1 MGIINSRADF
11 FIGSPGDGVPVSLGD
26 SIDVRRLKGVLADL
40 DGGVTGVTGEVTGD
54 ARVAGGETGVTGDA
68 RAGGSSLDIVIG
80 IIRSTD
86 TPLLR

>member
-1 MGIINSRADF
+1 MVYWREF
-11 FIGSPGDGVPVSLGD
+11 FIKN
-26 SIDVRRLKGVLADL
+26 IHIYLKGVFEDL

-54 ARVAGGETGVTGDA
+54 ARVAGGETGVTGEA

-86 TPLLR
+86 TPLEYENL